1 MNRIINKR
9 NVLIYLGAVSFVNGA
24 NDAWENLNEFHKVD
38 KNRDFQNKF
47 EISFSGFFKG
57 SLQGLCVGL
66 FTPIFIPSLCISTIH
81 SIFNQ

>member
-9 NVLIYLGAVSFVNGA
+9 NVLIYLGAVSFGNGV

-38 KNRDFQNKF
+38 KNRDFKDKF
-47 EISFSGFFKG
+47 DISFSGFFKG